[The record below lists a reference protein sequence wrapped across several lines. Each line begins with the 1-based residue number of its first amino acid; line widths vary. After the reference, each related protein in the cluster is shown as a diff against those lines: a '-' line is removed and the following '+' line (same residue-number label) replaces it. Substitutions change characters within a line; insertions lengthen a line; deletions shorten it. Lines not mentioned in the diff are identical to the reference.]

1 MVMTNGTDGTP
12 RKVSSLGE
20 LSRNVAPPRDLWPAI
35 AAQISAANESPDST
49 ADARR
54 RLRPTGMQ
62 WAAFAAVVA
71 ALAVGMW
78 LGRSVLPAGEET
90 LNRRA
95 AQNNPGAPSRAA
107 AQNGIDAPSRPQNG
121 SDAPSRAATQ
131 DGSDTPSRPAIEGFP
146 SVSLAANTAGTG
158 AARNNTP
165 APDPNA
171 LTAAFV
177 TDPRYN
183 MQRAAMIRGLETQ
196 LKTLPPDTQHKVAT
210 SLTAI
215 RTSIQE
221 LQEAI
226 GKDPAN
232 ALLQELLVNSYQDE
246 MRVLTAVQEAGGVS
260 GGI

>member
-35 AAQISAANESPDST
+35 AAQITAANELPDST
-49 ADARR
+49 AGERR

-62 WAAFAAVVA
+62 WAALAAVVA

-78 LGRSVLPAGEET
+78 LGRSVLPAGGT
-90 LNRRA
+90 TG
-95 AQNNPGAPSRAA
+95 PGVVAKGGTEAESGAL
-107 AQNGIDAPSRPQNG
+107 
-121 SDAPSRAATQ
+121 
-131 DGSDTPSRPAIEGFP
+131 SRPAIEGIP
-146 SVSLAANTAGTG
+146 SGSLAAGNPGVKNGSATT
-158 AARNNTP
+158 
-165 APDPNA
+165 DPNA
-171 LTAAFV
+171 LTSAFV
-177 TDPRYN
+177 TDPRYT
-183 MQRAAMIRGLETQ
+183 MQRAALIKGLEQQ

-210 SLTAI
+210 SLTTI

-246 MRVLTAVQEAGGVS
+246 MRVLTAVQEAGSVN